1 MGAGKAARAAVL
13 GLALVAGWCVVDSV
27 IAAAQSESDEEPPP
41 EKPPEKPSTA
51 KVIAAYVL
59 AIGGTCVCVGGA
71 ALTLGNP
78 SYAQARLTIVNL
90 LRTNP
95 HQAEQVA
102 RTTKHTFYE
111 GITAAIKT
119 AAMMGTNDPA
129 VVPQAT
135 LPAYDGAAT
144 MVKMHWDSVIR
155 PAKMAAMAVGGGVVL
170 AVMSDLNV
178 VIFVTLGIVAALG
191 FGRLLLFKM
200 EVESSLTKARVEVL
214 PELDRAIIDGRYVL
228 PPPK

>member
-13 GLALVAGWCVVDSV
+13 GLALVAAWCAVDSV
-27 IAAAQSESDEEPPP
+27 VADAQEETEDEPKP
-41 EKPPEKPSTA
+41 EKPPEKPSTL

-59 AIGGTCVCVGGA
+59 AIGGVCVCVGGA
-71 ALTLGNP
+71 AMTLGNP

-90 LRTNP
+90 LRSNP
-95 HQAEQVA
+95 HQAERVA
-102 RTTKHTFYE
+102 HTTKHTFYE
-111 GITAAIKT
+111 GITAAMKS
-119 AAMMGTNDPA
+119 AAMIGTNDPA
-129 VVPQAT
+129 IVPQAT
-135 LPAYDGAAT
+135 LPAYDGAAI
-144 MVKMHWDSVIR
+144 MVKMHWDAVIR
-155 PAKMAAMAVGGGVVL
+155 PAKMGAMAVGGGVIL
-170 AVMSDLNV
+170 ALMSDLNA

-200 EVESSLTKARVEVL
+200 EVEASLTKARVEVL